1 MVTKLETGKLL
12 PVKAVAQ
19 TLGIGK
25 TKAYELIAAGQI
37 PAVRIG
43 SKILVRSQD
52 LDVYVAS
59 LEYLRPTLYR
69 N

>member
-1 MVTKLETGKLL
+1 MNETMTVKLL
-12 PVKAVAQ
+12 PVKTVAL

-25 TKAYELIAAGQI
+25 TKAYELIAAGQL

-52 LDVYVAS
+52 LDAYVAS

>member
-1 MVTKLETGKLL
+1 METAKLI
-12 PVKAVAQ
+12 PVKAVAL

-25 TKAYELIAAGQI
+25 TKAYELIAAGEI

-43 SKILVRSQD
+43 SKILVRND
-52 LDVYVAS
+52 DIEAYVAS
-59 LEYLRPTLYR
+59 LEYLRPTQYR